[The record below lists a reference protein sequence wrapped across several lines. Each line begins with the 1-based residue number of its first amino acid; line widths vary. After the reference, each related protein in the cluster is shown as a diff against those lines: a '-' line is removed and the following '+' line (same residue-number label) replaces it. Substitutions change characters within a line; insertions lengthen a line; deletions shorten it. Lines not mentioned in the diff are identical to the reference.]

1 MVQFSLTYVLPAVE
15 DPYEGRPLLPGPF
28 RDLLQRKGLSRT
40 HLANQEDGG
49 GGGEG
54 DEALADSDQ
63 HGDGGSV
70 GKQEKW
76 TKETVMDL
84 QRITAILMLDKK
96 VFNFF
101 KQEQT
106 LFNDMRQGIVI

>member
-1 MVQFSLTYVLPAVE
+1 
-15 DPYEGRPLLPGPF
+15 
-28 RDLLQRKGLSRT
+28 
-40 HLANQEDGG
+40 
-49 GGGEG
+49 
-54 DEALADSDQ
+54 
-63 HGDGGSV
+63 
-70 GKQEKW
+70 
-76 TKETVMDL
+76 MDL